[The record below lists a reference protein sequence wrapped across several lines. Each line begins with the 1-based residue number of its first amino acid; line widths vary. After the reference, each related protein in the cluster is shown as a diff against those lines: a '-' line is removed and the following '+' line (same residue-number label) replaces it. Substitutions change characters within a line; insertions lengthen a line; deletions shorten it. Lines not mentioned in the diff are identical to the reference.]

1 MDGNSPKV
9 TPICLCQKG
18 DIIIL
23 NGSYFVLV
31 NNDWSNNAIFVATM
45 EAYLSVET
53 AASYTY
59 GYTNSGWENVDST
72 TQLWRVGHISL
83 T

>member
-1 MDGNSPKV
+1 MDTNTPKA
-9 TPICLCQKG
+9 TQICLCQKG

-23 NGSYFVLV
+23 NGRYFVLV
-31 NNDWSNNAIFVATM
+31 NNDWTKGAIFVATM

-53 AASYTY
+53 YASTTY
-59 GYTNSGWENVDST
+59 SYNNSGWEQVDT
-72 TQLWRVGHISL
+72 NTQLWKVGHIFL

>member
-1 MDGNSPKV
+1 MDTNTPKA
-9 TPICLCQKG
+9 TQICLCQKG

-53 AASYTY
+53 YTIGTYSYS
-59 GYTNSGWENVDST
+59 NSGWETVNPT
-72 TQLWRVGHISL
+72 TQLWKVGHITL